1 MNQTTRKVYLAL
13 LNQKGQAVSG
23 EKIAESL
30 GISRTAI
37 WKSIQ
42 ELKNLGYQ
50 IDSIKGSGYLLGSSD
65 ILNPDEI
72 KHLFNKNNLIDSVF
86 LVENSESTQEDAK
99 SALLKNTPNYALF
112 IARNQTVAHGRFKRA
127 YYTETDHGIYMSLAI
142 KPEKSFQEM
151 PQYTI
156 LTAVAI
162 VTAIKKLTQI
172 EAKIKWVND
181 IYLNQKKMAGI
192 LSEATTNMESGQIN
206 HVIIGIGLNF
216 AIQQE
221 SFPVEIQDKATSLF
235 ADGQPTITKNQ
246 LIAEIW
252 NTFFELINQPFID
265 DYRRDSFI
273 LGKNVSFIK
282 NGIEYQGIANDISQ
296 TGELIV
302 TLKPSNEQIKLSS
315 GEISLKHFEH

>member
-13 LNQKGQAVSG
+13 LNQQEQAVSG
-23 EKIAESL
+23 EKIAEAL

-50 IDSIKGSGYLLGSSD
+50 IESMKGSGYLLKSSD

-72 KHLFNKNNLIDSVF
+72 KHLFNSNNLIDSVF

-99 SALLKNTPNYALF
+99 TALIKNTPNYALF
-112 IARNQTVAHGRFKRA
+112 VARNQAVAHGRFKRA
-127 YYTETDHGIYMSLAI
+127 YYTETDNGIYMSLAI

-162 VTAIKKLTQI
+162 VEAIKKLTQI
-172 EAKIKWVND
+172 QTKIKWVND

-221 SFPVEIQDKATSLF
+221 NFPVEIQDKATSLF
-235 ADGQPTITKNQ
+235 AKDNPTITKNQ

-252 NTFFELINQPFID
+252 NTFFELIDKPFIEA
-265 DYRRDSFI
+265 YKRDSFI
-273 LGKNVSFIK
+273 LGKSISFIK
-282 NGIEYQGIANDISQ
+282 NGVEYHGIANDISQ
-296 TGELIV
+296 TGELVV
-302 TLKPSNEQIKLSS
+302 TLDESKKQISLSS
-315 GEISLKHFEH
+315 GEISLSHFEQ